1 VRGVIASAAFVLG
14 FIFVGATVLFFAF
27 GGGAKGA
34 REQLHAGQSRR
45 GRRVALFATFAA
57 ILVFG
62 AGIPALVI
70 AYNNGTQSDDAVGGV
85 KLTKAQEQGRRLFA
99 QKCANCHTLKAA
111 NTVGRVG
118 PNLDQK
124 QGLNK
129 ALVVDAIK
137 NGRAQGNGQMPA
149 SLLSGDDVNKVASFV
164 AAVAGRS

>member
-1 VRGVIASAAFVLG
+1 VIASAAFVLG
-14 FIFVGATVLFFAF
+14 FILVGATVLFFAF

-45 GRRVALFATFAA
+45 GRRIALLGTFAA

-62 AGIPALVI
+62 GGIPALVI
-70 AYNNGTQSDDAVGGV
+70 AFNNDKQSDDAVGGV
-85 KLTKAQEQGRRLFA
+85 TLTKSQQEGRELFA
-99 QKCANCHTLKAA
+99 KKCSNCHTLKAA
-111 NTVGRVG
+111 NAVGRVG

-129 ALVVDAIK
+129 ALVVDAVT

-149 SLLSGDDVNKVASFV
+149 GLLSGDDVNKVAGFV